1 MTKGKSG
8 GVGST
13 LVLAVLLVVVSVA
26 AGVGIAY
33 LVMKPPPPPPPPPL
47 GIQRLNQLA
56 TAKQT
61 IQVVVTEKQNAHIL
75 RKPLP
80 EFLTGERVLLV
91 AVGNVEAGIN
101 MDEVDKE
108 DVHVVGKKVTIVLP
122 DAKILSSSLDEDKT
136 RLYDRDRGLLKIRG
150 NDALLDKAR
159 RDAEDRI
166 VDIAKENGIVE
177 QAQNNA
183 KDSIRTLLLNS
194 GYKKVVFV

>member
-1 MTKGKSG
+1 MTKVGRG
-8 GVGST
+8 GIGST

-108 DVHVVGKKVTIVLP
+108 DVHVVGKKVTIDLP

-183 KDSIRTLLLNS
+183 KDSIRTLMLNS

>member
-1 MTKGKSG
+1 MTKVGRG
-8 GVGST
+8 GIGST

-33 LVMKPPPPPPPPPL
+33 LVMKPPPLPPPPPL

-108 DVHVVGKKVTIVLP
+108 DVHVVGKKVTIDLP

-183 KDSIRTLLLNS
+183 KDSIRTLMLNS

>member
-108 DVHVVGKKVTIVLP
+108 DVHVVGKKVTIDLP

>member
-1 MTKGKSG
+1 
-8 GVGST
+8 
-13 LVLAVLLVVVSVA
+13 VVSVA

-108 DVHVVGKKVTIVLP
+108 DVHVVGKKVTIDLP